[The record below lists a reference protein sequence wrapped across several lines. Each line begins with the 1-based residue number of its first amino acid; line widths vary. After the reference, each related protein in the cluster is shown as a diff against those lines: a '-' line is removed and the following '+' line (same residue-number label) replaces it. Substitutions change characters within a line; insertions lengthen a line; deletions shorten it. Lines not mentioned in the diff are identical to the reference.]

1 MSNNFDLDWN
11 VKTGEVNQEVA
22 SDYISKET
30 IYKYVDLYEAGLISR
45 QTLNEK
51 LGITPPNRNYR
62 IEGIEAKDL
71 ISSKNNSFWKIEN
84 QYHDEEG
91 YLITLVTWPSNRMI
105 FMKDKKNGKVMVP
118 VWDDREVTNT
128 KKELIG
134 MLKKSVDGQNL
145 KYIYVFQIEDYP
157 HLMGMVALSEESD
170 PVTDFFKD
178 ARRSLL
184 KDVGPIFKEQ

>member
-11 VKTGEVNQEVA
+11 VETGEVNQEIA

-45 QTLNEK
+45 KTLNEK
-51 LGITPPNRNYR
+51 LGIAQIEDKPNVGVKDGELILHDFWA
-62 IEGIEAKDL
+62 IESQKVDL
-71 ISSKNNSFWKIEN
+71 
-84 QYHDEEG
+84 DG
-91 YLITLVTWPSNRMI
+91 YTITNILWPSNRMI
-105 FMKDKKNGKVMVP
+105 VMKDKKNGKVIVP

-128 KKELIG
+128 KKELID
-134 MLKKSVDGQNL
+134 MLKENVAGQNL
-145 KYIYVFQIEDYP
+145 KYIYVFQIENYP
-157 HLMGMVALSEESD
+157 HLMGMVALSEESE

-184 KDVGPIFKEQ
+184 KDVGPSFKEQ